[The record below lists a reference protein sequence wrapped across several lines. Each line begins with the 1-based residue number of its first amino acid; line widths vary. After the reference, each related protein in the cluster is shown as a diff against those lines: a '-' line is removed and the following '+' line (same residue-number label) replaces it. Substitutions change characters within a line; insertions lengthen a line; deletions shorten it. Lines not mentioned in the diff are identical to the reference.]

1 MRRRR
6 VLWRCQ
12 FPVAEAMC
20 SGQTGT
26 MGWEPL
32 RKSSGPKRLGEA
44 LDQVTSRLR
53 APRAQVLK
61 MVFET
66 WEEIVGSVM
75 AAHTSPV
82 RLVDGELVVAVDDP
96 AWATEMRF
104 FSPELI
110 RRINVAAE
118 EKAVT
123 SLTVRVRPR

>member
-1 MRRRR
+1 
-6 VLWRCQ
+6 
-12 FPVAEAMC
+12 
-20 SGQTGT
+20 

-32 RKSSGPKRLGEA
+32 HKSSGPKRLGEA
-44 LDQVTSRLR
+44 LDQLTSRLK

-61 MVFET
+61 MVFEA
-66 WEEIVGSVM
+66 WEELVGSVM

-110 RRINVAAE
+110 ARINAAAE
-118 EKAVT
+118 EEAVI
-123 SLTVRVRPR
+123 SLNIRVRPQ

>member
-1 MRRRR
+1 
-6 VLWRCQ
+6 L
-12 FPVAEAMC
+12 
-20 SGQTGT
+20 SGQTEE

-32 RKSSGPKRLGEA
+32 YKSSGPKRLGEA
-44 LDQVTSRLR
+44 LNQLTSRLK

-61 MVFET
+61 MVFEA
-66 WEEIVGSVM
+66 WEELVGSVM

-110 RRINVAAE
+110 ARINAAAE
-118 EKAVT
+118 EEAVI
-123 SLTVRVRPR
+123 SLTIRVRPQ